1 MARKF
6 KTSDFNYD
14 LPQSSIAQFPAEPR
28 DHCKLMILDK
38 KTGNLNHV
46 KFFEILKFLQEGDL
60 LVFND
65 TKVFPARLYGTDKK
79 SLKPIEILLLSKIED
94 GLWTSLV
101 KPGKRM
107 RLGSKFVI
115 GNQQNQ
121 IHGVVEQVNDSGSRI
136 IRIDDDSLIYKLGE
150 LPLPPYIK
158 KSVGTS
164 DNYQTVYAK
173 HEGSVAAPTAGLHF
187 TQGLLEQIKLKKI
200 ETLFVTLHVGWDSFR
215 PVKDENLEN
224 HQMHSEYWELSDEAA
239 IKIKNAKNDG
249 RRIISVGTTAL
260 RLLENVADISGG
272 YENIKGGTG
281 WADIFITP
289 GYEFQIADGLIT
301 NFHLPKS
308 TLLMLTSA
316 LSSTDII
323 LDAYKVAVK
332 NNYKFYSFGDA
343 MLII

>member
-187 TQGLLEQIKLKKI
+187 TQSLLEQIKLKKI

-239 IKIKNAKNDG
+239 IKIKNAKNEG
-249 RRIISVGTTAL
+249 RRVISVGTTAL

-316 LSSTDII
+316 LSSTEII
-323 LDAYKVAVK
+323 LDSYKVAVT